1 MNSILQPQRIPE
13 PLLQRAHTDTQSAQR
28 FEEYYMQLVTS
39 EFGEELNQV
48 RKAKDFNERSLPML
62 VRALRMGVNIFDA
75 GEKKAVVGSLGLV

>member
-1 MNSILQPQRIPE
+1 
-13 PLLQRAHTDTQSAQR
+13 
-28 FEEYYMQLVTS
+28 MQLVTS